1 MTARVLVVD
10 DILSNVKLLEAKLTA
25 EYFEVVTAFNG
36 AECLA
41 RIEEGIPDIV
51 LLDVMMPG
59 MDGFEVCRRI
69 KSNPRT
75 AHLPVVM
82 VTALDQPS
90 DRVAGLEAGADDF
103 LTKPVDDAALFARV
117 RSLVRLKM
125 MTDELRMREAT
136 GQSMG
141 LVDPAQTLIDAAP
154 SGRILAIE
162 DRPESATW
170 LAGALQ
176 PQHEVSTVDTFE
188 EALVRVR
195 GGDYDLVIVSLGMRG
210 FDGLRLCSQL
220 RSLPEGRNV
229 PILVVV
235 SDGDRRKLNQALE
248 MGVNDYLARPVDKNE
263 LVARVRTQL
272 RKKRYADRLRHNVQL
287 SLEMAITDQLTGLHN
302 RRYMSRHLDNLISS
316 AKRTAK
322 PLAFLILD
330 IDYFKSVNDGYG
342 HDIGDEVLKEFA
354 NRIAAN
360 VRGIDLA
367 CRYGGE
373 EFVVVMPDTDMAFAY
388 SVAERLRKSIEFD
401 TGRDQPPTWQ
411 GQHHHQHRHRVVGR
425 QHGHRRS
432 ATSSRRSGP
441 LQRQARRPQPRRGR
455 RGLASVFRLCQLDRL
470 VDHPYEDFRLA
481 RAGDHVAVLEDE
493 GRHARDPHLVCEMV
507 FVLDGVLVGIL
518 RKQLAELVP
527 DACRHPQQSPSA
539 RCDRRYCGP
548 ARSRRRTIA
557 RPARPARRCRR
568 PIG

>member
-25 EYFEVVTAFNG
+25 EYFEVVSAFNG
-36 AECLA
+36 VEGLA
-41 RIEEGIPDIV
+41 KIDQTSPDIV

-69 KSNPRT
+69 KSNPKT
-75 AHLPVVM
+75 AHVPVIM

-125 MTDELRMREAT
+125 MTDELRMREST

-141 LVDPAQTLIDAAP
+141 LLDPAETLIDNNP
-154 SGRILAIE
+154 TGRILVIE
-162 DRPESATW
+162 DRPESVAW
-170 LAGALQ
+170 FNNALAPAN
-176 PQHEVSTVDTFE
+176 EVAAVDTFE
-188 EALVRVR
+188 EALVRVK
-195 GGDYDLVIVSLGMRG
+195 GGDYDLIVVSLGMRG

-235 SDGDRRKLNQALE
+235 SEGERRKLTQALE
-248 MGVNDYLARPVDKNE
+248 MGVNDYLTRPVDKNE

-302 RRYMSRHLDNLISS
+302 RRYMSRHLDNLVEN
-316 AKRTAK
+316 AAHNNK
-322 PLAFLILD
+322 PIAFVIMD
-330 IDYFKSVNDGYG
+330 IDFFKAVNDTHG

-354 NRIAAN
+354 SRIAAN

-373 EFVVVMPDTDMAFAY
+373 EFVVVMPDTDVEFAAT
-388 SVAERLRKSIEFD
+388 VAERLRRSVETTPFAISRAPNKLNVTISIGIAGSEGQD
-401 TGRDQPPTWQ
+401 DDAEQLLHRADQALYRAKREGRN
-411 GQHHHQHRHRVVGR
+411 RVV
-425 QHGHRRS
+425 
-432 ATSSRRSGP
+432 A
-441 LQRQARRPQPRRGR
+441 A
-455 RGLASVFRLCQLDRL
+455 A
-470 VDHPYEDFRLA
+470 A
-481 RAGDHVAVLEDE
+481 
-493 GRHARDPHLVCEMV
+493 
-507 FVLDGVLVGIL
+507 
-518 RKQLAELVP
+518 
-527 DACRHPQQSPSA
+527 
-539 RCDRRYCGP
+539 
-548 ARSRRRTIA
+548 
-557 RPARPARRCRR
+557 
-568 PIG
+568 

>member
-10 DILSNVKLLEAKLTA
+10 DILSNVKLLEAKLSA
-25 EYFEVVTAFNG
+25 EYFEVVSAFNG
-36 AECLA
+36 LECLA
-41 RIEEGIPDIV
+41 KMDEALPDIV

-69 KSNPRT
+69 KNNPKT
-75 AHLPVVM
+75 AHVPVVM

-125 MTDELRMREAT
+125 MTDELRMRETT

-141 LVDPAQTLIDAAP
+141 LVDPAMTLMDANP
-154 SGRILAIE
+154 TGRVLVIE
-162 DRPESATW
+162 DRPELVAWFASA
-170 LAGALQ
+170 LSPGHQ
-176 PQHEVSTVDTFE
+176 VSSVDTFE

-195 GGDYDLVIVSLGMRG
+195 GGDFDLIVVSLGMRG

-235 SDGDRRKLNQALE
+235 SDGDRRKLTQALE
-248 MGVNDYLARPVDKNE
+248 MGVNDYLTRPVDKNE

-302 RRYMSRHLDNLISS
+302 RRYMSRHLDNLISAAGRS
-316 AKRTAK
+316 GK

-330 IDYFKSVNDGYG
+330 IDYFKAVNDGHG

-373 EFVVVMPDTDMAFAY
+373 EFVVVMPETEVSLAFTI
-388 SVAERLRKSIEFD
+388 AERLRKSIETNPIVISRAPGKLNITISIGIAGSEGPAD
-401 TGRDQPPTWQ
+401 TAEALLHRADQALYSAKRTGRN
-411 GQHHHQHRHRVVGR
+411 RVV
-425 QHGHRRS
+425 
-432 ATSSRRSGP
+432 A
-441 LQRQARRPQPRRGR
+441 A
-455 RGLASVFRLCQLDRL
+455 A
-470 VDHPYEDFRLA
+470 A
-481 RAGDHVAVLEDE
+481 
-493 GRHARDPHLVCEMV
+493 
-507 FVLDGVLVGIL
+507 
-518 RKQLAELVP
+518 
-527 DACRHPQQSPSA
+527 
-539 RCDRRYCGP
+539 
-548 ARSRRRTIA
+548 
-557 RPARPARRCRR
+557 
-568 PIG
+568 

>member
-10 DILSNVKLLEAKLTA
+10 DIISNVKLLEAKLSA
-25 EYFEVVTAFNG
+25 EYFEVSSAYNG
-36 AECLA
+36 LDCLA
-41 RIEEGIPDIV
+41 KIDEAQPDIV

-69 KSNPRT
+69 KTNPTT
-75 AHLPVVM
+75 AHVPVVM

-125 MTDELRMREAT
+125 MTDELRMRETT

-141 LVDPAQTLIDAAP
+141 LVDPAMTLVDANPAG
-154 SGRILAIE
+154 SVLVIE
-162 DRPESATW
+162 DRPDTVAWFATA
-170 LAGALQ
+170 LAPAHQ
-176 PQHEVSTVDTFE
+176 VSSVDTFE

-195 GGDYDLVIVSLGMRG
+195 GGDFDLIIVSLGMRG

-235 SDGDRRKLNQALE
+235 SDADRRKLTQALE
-248 MGVNDYLARPVDKNE
+248 MGVNDYLTRPVDKNE

-302 RRYMSRHLDNLISS
+302 RRYMSRHLDTLMSGAQKS
-316 AKRTAK
+316 GR
-322 PLAFLILD
+322 PLTFVIMD
-330 IDYFKSVNDGYG
+330 IDFFKHVNDNHG

-354 NRIAAN
+354 ARINAN

-373 EFVVVMPDTDMAFAY
+373 EFVVAMPDTDIAFATNI
-388 SVAERLRKSIEFD
+388 AERLRQSIE
-401 TGRDQPPTWQ
+401 TTPVEITRAP
-411 GQHHHQHRHRVVGR
+411 GQLNITI
-425 QHGHRRS
+425 S
-432 ATSSRRSGP
+432 I
-441 LQRQARRPQPRRGR
+441 
-455 RGLASVFRLCQLDRL
+455 
-470 VDHPYEDFRLA
+470 
-481 RAGDHVAVLEDE
+481 
-493 GRHARDPHLVCEMV
+493 
-507 FVLDGVLVGIL
+507 GI
-518 RKQLAELVP
+518 
-527 DACRHPQQSPSA
+527 
-539 RCDRRYCGP
+539 
-548 ARSRRRTIA
+548 
-557 RPARPARRCRR
+557 
-568 PIG
+568 